1 MIKTRF
7 SKHSDLNENV
17 LDEDD
22 VANGTE
28 AGAHGAHSLDKGS
41 LQERS
46 VGFYFI
52 M

>member
-7 SKHSDLNENV
+7 SKHSDLDENV

-28 AGAHGAHSLDKGS
+28 AGAHSLDKGS